1 MRGQVCKPVGWKR
14 MSWGPSTLQT
24 AVFSPRALF
33 TGLSKGDAFGKSPR
47 QLTTARLKMD
57 LDGRG
62 DFEENWESE
71 LENIIFPAFLR
82 VSKREARML
91 VRRGLLTGSL
101 HAQRRCKTL
110 QTPG

>member
-1 MRGQVCKPVGWKR
+1 
-14 MSWGPSTLQT
+14 
-24 AVFSPRALF
+24 
-33 TGLSKGDAFGKSPR
+33 
-47 QLTTARLKMD
+47 MD

-91 VRRGLLTGSL
+91 VRRGLRSGSDWVSEIGFV
-101 HAQRRCKTL
+101 KNW
-110 QTPG
+110 